1 MSKLRNT
8 AFSFVLLL
16 VAAVSDAGQSARPN
30 VSPVLEI
37 IHVSCLTANCGGS
50 ATWRAFS
57 DGTVIFESDRLDTS
71 DGKSPRR
78 IETKAETKL
87 WPDELAELLRLADS
101 ADFQGASSE
110 YVAKRVIDGGSLVK
124 IKYRKENVEKKV
136 TVYNYLM
143 ANEIEKSK
151 LPSAVVKLIELASKT
166 P

>member
-1 MSKLRNT
+1 MSKLGNT
-8 AFSFVLLL
+8 AFSLVVLL
-16 VAAVSDAGQSARPN
+16 VAAVSGASQTARPN

-37 IHVSCLTANCGGS
+37 IHVSCVTPNCGGTAS
-50 ATWRAFS
+50 WRAFS

-71 DGKSPRR
+71 DGRAPRR
-78 IETKAETKL
+78 IVAKAETKL

-101 ADFQGASSE
+101 ADFQGASPE

-124 IKYRKENVEKKV
+124 IIYRKENVEKKV
-136 TVYNYLM
+136 TVYNYLI

-151 LPSAVVKLIELASKT
+151 LPSAVLKIIELASKT